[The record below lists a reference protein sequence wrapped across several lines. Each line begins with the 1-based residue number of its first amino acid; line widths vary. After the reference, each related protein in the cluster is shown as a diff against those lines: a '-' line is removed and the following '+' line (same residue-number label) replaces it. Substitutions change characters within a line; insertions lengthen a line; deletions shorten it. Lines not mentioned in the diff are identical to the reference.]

1 MFSSSS
7 IFFLKIL
14 FSARASSSCA
24 CSEAVLSCSVLAR
37 RWLGQL
43 RTRGKLRVRRCLRS
57 AMGLAM
63 GSNCGFPKSLTI
75 ALHAYKL

>member
-1 MFSSSS
+1 MFWSSS
-7 IFFLKIL
+7 IFCLKIL

-24 CSEAVLSCSVLAR
+24 CSEAVLNCSVLAR

-57 AMGLAM
+57 A
-63 GSNCGFPKSLTI
+63 TDI
-75 ALHAYKL
+75 DALQNEAIPQTQRF